1 MTVSFKEPE
10 QADSCISTMNGRWFA
25 KRQISAEHWDGK
37 TKYEIQESEAERNE
51 RLSKWEQYLESDKEK
66 GKDSLGRLAVI
77 PSSSEAA
84 GAASVSRT
92 ETGTGVS
99 TATADDIRQADD
111 TTADD
116 STSGAQGD
124 Q

>member
-1 MTVSFKEPE
+1 MLVSFKEPE
-10 QADSCISTMNGRWFA
+10 QADSCIAAMNGRWFA
-25 KRQISAEHWDGK
+25 KRQISAEYWDGK

-66 GKDSLGRLAVI
+66 GKDGLDRLTTI
-77 PSSSEAA
+77 PSSAEAT
-84 GAASVSRT
+84 GAASVCKT
-92 ETGTGVS
+92 ETETGVS
-99 TATADDIRQADD
+99 TATAFHSEDQT

-116 STSGAQGD
+116 TTSGAQGG